1 MHLKYSSIQVEWHLT
16 SMDLLMIRWSDNGVA
31 RSAAEQAA
39 FCWSWH
45 CESKSKRNWHIWR
58 QTNKQTHTLMPTTYT
73 FIIYHI
79 IEEWTNTAAVAVLRS
94 LCFSM
99 TKLTPSSATSSPL
112 NTHSRLSCG
121 MFNISIQSSRAMVHN
136 VYCTCQSLSPSRFL
150 KQRRAVQCCN
160 LFTCAMYACFKISNF
175 ACLSKIV

>member
-1 MHLKYSSIQVEWHLT
+1 
-16 SMDLLMIRWSDNGVA
+16 MDLLMIRWSDNGVA
-31 RSAAEQAA
+31 RSAAKQAA

-45 CESKSKRNWHIWR
+45 CVCKSKSKSKRNWHIWR

-94 LCFSM
+94 LRFSM

-136 VYCTCQSLSPSRFL
+136 VYCTCRSLPPSLAFWNNDEQHSVAIYLRL
-150 KQRRAVQCCN
+150 QCMP
-160 LFTCAMYACFKISNF
+160 ASRYPISL
-175 ACLSKIV
+175 AWAR